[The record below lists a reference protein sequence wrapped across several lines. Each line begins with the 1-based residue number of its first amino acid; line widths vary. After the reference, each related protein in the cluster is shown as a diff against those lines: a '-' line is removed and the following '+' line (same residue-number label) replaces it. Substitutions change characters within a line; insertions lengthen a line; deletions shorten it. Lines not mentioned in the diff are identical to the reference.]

1 MGRVTVHYRRRCRHK
16 AMAGLLMRLSG
27 PSEAHD
33 AETGERLLNGHGQG
47 STGSGQRWAV
57 EYSSLCY
64 GYWSVVLL
72 CLLQCNCN
80 YTPSLRRIYVHPCS
94 IPRGKIFRPLALVV
108 PGARMG
114 SGSGFG
120 SGGGGSLTESDQ
132 RFQTHN
138 TTQGKW
144 PSRKIL
150 NATVCA
156 VVAPLSALLR
166 LNYEINQIGCFRQT
180 LWLILSN

>member
-1 MGRVTVHYRRRCRHK
+1 MTLKLESAYQTDMDKGRPARVN
-16 AMAGLLMRLSG
+16 AGQWSTL
-27 PSEAHD
+27 PSA
-33 AETGERLLNGHGQG
+33 TGIGQLYCYACCNAIAITRLLC
-47 STGSGQRWAV
+47 AV
-57 EYSSLCY
+57 
-64 GYWSVVLL
+64 
-72 CLLQCNCN
+72 
-80 YTPSLRRIYVHPCS
+80 YTCTPAS